1 MQSGGAK
8 KWRFLV
14 ARSRMDWR
22 DGLEQQ
28 SKGEWETVEAEDSK
42 ALKWSSVEG
51 VPLVMA
57 P

>member
-1 MQSGGAK
+1 
-8 KWRFLV
+8 
-14 ARSRMDWR
+14 MDWR

>member
-1 MQSGGAK
+1 MEAAGG
-8 KWRFLV
+8 LIYC
-14 ARSRMDWR
+14 RMDWR

-51 VPLVMA
+51 VP
-57 P
+57 